1 MEAKVLVS
9 GVLVVVM
16 GWHRRVREVPMML
29 LAAGDMSWIML
40 NVY

>member
-9 GVLVVVM
+9 GVLVVK
-16 GWHRRVREVPMML
+16 EVPMML